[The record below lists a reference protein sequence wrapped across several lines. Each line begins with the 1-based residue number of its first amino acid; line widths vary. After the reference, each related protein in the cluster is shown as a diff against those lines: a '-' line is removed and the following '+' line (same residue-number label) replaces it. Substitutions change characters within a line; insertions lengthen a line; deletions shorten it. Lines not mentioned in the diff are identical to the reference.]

1 MANGISRRRAE
12 TRARLLAAALE
23 VFAREGIAGA
33 SIEMIADAAGFSR
46 GAFYSNF
53 SSKEELFLELAK
65 QQIEER
71 IDVAALAVQ
80 DLAQNLF
87 KANSVDAAAVG
98 SLIRTIIQN
107 DAAERQWHMLIFEF
121 ELFALRNPEQG
132 RAIIELQE
140 GYLKEVALVL
150 IPLLES
156 AGVHFLGDPQIS
168 ARVMVMGYLEASRHA
183 FLTPD
188 IPFDEAISRQMEW
201 FAALAD
207 KFVIPG
213 GELGEDNEGQAAD
226 MDRQADA

>member
-1 MANGISRRRAE
+1 MANGISKRRAD

-33 SIEMIADAAGFSR
+33 SIEMIAEAAGFSR

-65 QQIEER
+65 QQIEKR
-71 IDVAALAVQ
+71 IDAAALAVQ
-80 DLAQNLF
+80 NLAQDLF
-87 KANSVDAAAVG
+87 KANAVDATVVG
-98 SLIRTIIQN
+98 GLIRSIIQN
-107 DAAERQWHMLIFEF
+107 DAAERQWHTLIFEF

-140 GYLKEVALVL
+140 SYLKEVALVL

-156 AGVHFLGDPQIS
+156 SGVHFLGDPEIS
-168 ARVMVMGYLEASRHA
+168 ARVMVMGYLEASRRA

-188 IPFDEAISRQMEW
+188 IPFDEALGRQMEW

-207 KFVIPG
+207 RFVIPG
-213 GELGEDNEGQAAD
+213 GERNEGGDGQAIGAN
-226 MDRQADA
+226 R